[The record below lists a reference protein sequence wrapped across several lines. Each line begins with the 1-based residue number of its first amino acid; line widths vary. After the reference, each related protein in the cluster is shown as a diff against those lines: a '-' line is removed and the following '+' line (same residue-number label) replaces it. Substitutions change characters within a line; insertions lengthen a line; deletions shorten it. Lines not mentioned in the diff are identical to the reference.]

1 MLKGTHVLG
10 TRWKTNKTK
19 PTDGTKILVTKISFG
34 KQRAIEENRRPYGAR
49 FVSEAL
55 IRISGTNQLKH
66 DRHWTSGEP
75 GASGDVI

>member
-1 MLKGTHVLG
+1 MG
-10 TRWKTNKTK
+10 
-19 PTDGTKILVTKISFG
+19 PD
-34 KQRAIEENRRPYGAR
+34 
-49 FVSEAL
+49 FVSAAL